1 MSSVWIILLGL
12 LICERSTFGALPSAE
27 STHYRL
33 RSTNLPELK
42 TTPVARQTSRR
53 IVPISISQ
61 KIALRTGKYRSGEA
75 FNNSISTSDTA
86 DYNIWQALKTD
97 GKANFYILFFTI
109 YISYLVYV
117 LF

>member
-1 MSSVWIILLGL
+1 MSLVWIILLGL

-33 RSTNLPELK
+33 RSRNLPE
-42 TTPVARQTSRR
+42 QTSRR
-53 IVPISISQ
+53 IVPIPTSH
-61 KIALRTGKYRSGEA
+61 KIALRTEKNRRGEA

-86 DYNIWQALKTD
+86 DYNIWHALKAD
-97 GKANFYILFFTI
+97 GKANFYILFFAI